1 MNIHKGKTMKT
12 DPRFAAKVG
21 AEYRLFPLAV
31 PHYEGLQRR
40 VSELTAAYCSP
51 TARILEIGCG
61 TGLTTIKLR
70 QAMPTATIV
79 ALDAEEVMID
89 QITTNLADQN
99 IEVVLADALEYL
111 RQQPEASFDAIVTA
125 FCLHNLPADYRL
137 ACFQEMGRVLRPGGV
152 IVQGDK
158 VAQDD
163 ILQHWTA
170 LKTQIDAF
178 AIFATTDYPEL
189 QEEWTAHYLADDRIR
204 LTEAEQRGLF
214 AAAGCQEIT
223 RQARWVMDTIW
234 TGIKS

>member
-1 MNIHKGKTMKT
+1 MKT
-12 DPRFAAKVG
+12 DPRFADKVG
-21 AEYRLFPLAV
+21 AEYRLFPLAA

-40 VSELTAAYCSP
+40 VAQFTAAHCSP
-51 TARILEIGCG
+51 DARILEIGCG
-61 TGLTTIKLR
+61 NGLTTMKLR

-89 QITTNLADQN
+89 QIKTNLADQN
-99 IEVVLADALEYL
+99 IEIVLADALEYL
-111 RQQPEASFDAIVTA
+111 RQQPKASFDSIVTA

-137 ACFQEMGRVLRPGGV
+137 ACFQEMGRVLRPGGI

-189 QEEWTAHYLADDRIR
+189 QEEWTQHYLADDRIR
-204 LTEAEQRGLF
+204 LTETEQRGLL
-214 AAAGCQEIT
+214 AAAGCHEIT

-234 TGIKS
+234 TAIKI